1 MQAFKKLL
9 DYYFREDTREAP
21 ATVEEYKKRLQEPIR
36 CLTELEFGKIYDTNV
51 RGVMARNG
59 MLLEDIK
66 IYAADGEIVFYFSKL
81 QPHFSLKSGRP
92 TRIPFKVSAEDVW
105 IYRTED
111 MVNELVNE
119 FKRKK
124 AGEVPTPRSVGATVG
139 SGTATP
145 KSAVAS
151 TSSIRGS
158 TAPPSGT
165 ATPKTQSAGST
176 PKTQSALTTPKTQST
191 STTPKT
197 GSLAP
202 TPTTQSAATTPKLG
216 PAAPPSSPNSMKL

>member
-9 DYYFREDTREAP
+9 DYYFREDAREAP
-21 ATVEEYKKRLQEPIR
+21 ETVEDYKKRLQEPIR
-36 CLTELEFGKIYDTNV
+36 CLTDLEFGKIYDTNV
-51 RGVMARNG
+51 RGVIARNG

-81 QPHFSLKSGRP
+81 QPNFTMKTGRP

-145 KSAVAS
+145 KSSVAS
-151 TSSIRGS
+151 
-158 TAPPSGT
+158 T

-176 PKTQSALTTPKTQST
+176 PKTQSAMTTPKTQST

-202 TPTTQSAATTPKLG
+202 TPTTLSASTTPRLG
-216 PAAPPSSPNSMKL
+216 PAAPPPSPNSMKL

>member
-1 MQAFKKLL
+1 MQNFKKLL
-9 DYYFREDTREAP
+9 DYYFREDTRDPPE
-21 ATVEEYKKRLQEPIR
+21 TVEDYKKRLQEPIR
-36 CLTELEFGKIYDTNV
+36 CLTELEFGKIYDTNI
-51 RGVMARNG
+51 RGVVARNG

-81 QPHFSLKSGRP
+81 QPNFNMKTGRP
-92 TRIPFKVSAEDVW
+92 TRIPFKVSSEDVW
-105 IYRTED
+105 IYRTAD
-111 MVNELVNE
+111 MVDEMVNE

-124 AGEVPTPRSVGATVG
+124 AGEIPTPRSAAATAG

-165 ATPKTQSAGST
+165 ATPKTQSAGGT
-176 PKTQSALTTPKTQST
+176 PKTQSAGSTPKTQST

-202 TPTTQSAATTPKLG
+202 TPTTQSASTTPRLG
-216 PAAPPSSPNSMKL
+216 PAAPPPSPNSINL

>member
-9 DYYFREDTREAP
+9 DYYFREDAREAP
-21 ATVEEYKKRLQEPIR
+21 ETVEDYKKRLQEPIR
-36 CLTELEFGKIYDTNV
+36 CLTDLEFGKIYDTNV
-51 RGVMARNG
+51 RGVIARNG

-81 QPHFSLKSGRP
+81 QPNFTMKTGRP

-105 IYRTED
+105 IYRTTE
-111 MVNELVNE
+111 MVDELVNE

-145 KSAVAS
+145 KSSVAS
-151 TSSIRGS
+151 TV
-158 TAPPSGT
+158 
-165 ATPKTQSAGST
+165 TPKTQSAGS
-176 PKTQSALTTPKTQST
+176 TPKTQST

-202 TPTTQSAATTPKLG
+202 TPTTQSASTTPRIG
-216 PAAPPSSPNSMKL
+216 PAAPPPSPNSIKL

>member
-1 MQAFKKLL
+1 
-9 DYYFREDTREAP
+9 
-21 ATVEEYKKRLQEPIR
+21 
-36 CLTELEFGKIYDTNV
+36 
-51 RGVMARNG
+51 MARNG

-81 QPHFSLKSGRP
+81 QPNFIMKTGRP

-124 AGEVPTPRSVGATVG
+124 AGEVPTPRSVDATVG

-145 KSAVAS
+145 KSSVAS
-151 TSSIRGS
+151 TV
-158 TAPPSGT
+158 
-165 ATPKTQSAGST
+165 TPKTQSAGST
-176 PKTQSALTTPKTQST
+176 PKTQSAMTTPKTQSAMTTPKTQST

-202 TPTTQSAATTPKLG
+202 TPTTQSASTTPRLG
-216 PAAPPSSPNSMKL
+216 PAAPPPSPNSIKL